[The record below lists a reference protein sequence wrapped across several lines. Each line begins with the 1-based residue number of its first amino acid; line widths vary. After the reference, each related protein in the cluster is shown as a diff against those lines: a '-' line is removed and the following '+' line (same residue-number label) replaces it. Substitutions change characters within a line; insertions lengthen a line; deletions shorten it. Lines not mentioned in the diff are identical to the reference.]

1 MHSSTILPLHP
12 GRAPRWLFG
21 RMVRLSSAIS
31 NVIIDE
37 LGSDELLRRLSD
49 KDWFQA
55 LACAIGYDWHSSGTT
70 TVTLG
75 ALKEGLKGNP
85 EIFIAGGKGKAG
97 INTPNDIVAGTD
109 MLSISSNSDDFIE
122 HSRLAAKVD
131 TNLVYDKIGIYHH
144 TFAFTKNRKW
154 GVIQQ
159 AMDPASRMAIR
170 FQWFSDN
177 IDSSDLTNEPH
188 TSVSSEIRKST
199 FDLTYSQNG
208 WAKSS
213 SIDLVKDPRSIA
225 DNLQEARKRQTTL
238 AGDRS
243 IDQQSS
249 SYPARHYIVKNDISK
264 LGWDAIKRAGELDPK
279 DYKQLLLVKGMGRST
294 LRSLAFVSS
303 LIYGK
308 ELAYRDPVVY
318 SYNLGGKDG
327 IPFPVDRKT
336 YDEVIREMEHVV
348 DAANIEKTE
357 KYNALRR
364 LSAVLN

>member
-12 GRAPRWLFG
+12 GRAPKWLFG
-21 RMVRLSSAIS
+21 RMVRLGAAIS

-37 LGSDELLRRLSD
+37 FGPDELLRRLCD

-55 LACAIGYDWHSSGTT
+55 LSCAIGYDWHSSGTT

-85 EIFIAGGKGKAG
+85 EIFIGGGKGKAG
-97 INTPNDIVAGTD
+97 IHTPQDIVAGTD
-109 MLSISSNSDDFIE
+109 ILSIPSSSEEFIE
-122 HSRLAAKVD
+122 RSRLAAKVD
-131 TNLVYDKIGIYHH
+131 TNLVYDNIGIYHH
-144 TFAFTKNRKW
+144 SFAFTRNRKW

-159 AMDPASRMAIR
+159 AMDPASRMAVR

-188 TSVSSEIRKST
+188 TSVSSEMRRST
-199 FDLTYSQNG
+199 FDLTYSENA
-208 WAKSS
+208 WTRSS
-213 SIDLVKDPRSIA
+213 SVDLVKDPRSIA
-225 DNLQEARKRQTTL
+225 DNLQEARKRQATL

-243 IDQQSS
+243 VDSSSS
-249 SYPARHYIVKNDISK
+249 SYPSRHYIVKGDISK

-279 DYKQLLLVKGMGRST
+279 DYAHLLLVKGMGRST

-308 ELAYRDPVVY
+308 ELAYRDPVAY
-318 SYNLGGKDG
+318 SYNVGGKDG
-327 IPFPVDRKT
+327 IPFPVNRKA
-336 YDEVIREMEHVV
+336 YDEVIREMEHAV
-348 DAANIEKTE
+348 DAANMEKQD

-364 LSAVLN
+364 LGAALN